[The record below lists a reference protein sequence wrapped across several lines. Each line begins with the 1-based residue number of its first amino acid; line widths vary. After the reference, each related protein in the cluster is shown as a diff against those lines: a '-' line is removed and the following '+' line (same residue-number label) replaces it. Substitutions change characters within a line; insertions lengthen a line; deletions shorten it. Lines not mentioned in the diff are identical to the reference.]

1 LPEDEWIEVENTH
14 EAIIDRETWNIVQK
28 MVAVKKRPNKEGVSQ
43 IFAGL
48 LKCPDCGHALTFNLG
63 TCKGF
68 QGNFVCN
75 YARNKGKKHCTWHYI
90 SYKALYQ
97 IVLTD
102 IQGHAALLKTDRTRF
117 EEALQA
123 HLSTQNKKQLASLKR
138 EQSKLQK
145 RLDELEFITKK
156 LYEDNALSK
165 ITDDEYARLS
175 AQFTDERKQANE
187 RLTAIAELL
196 KKEERN
202 LESIVNFTAIIEKYL
217 DIKELNKTVLNELID
232 KIEVH
237 EAEKIDG
244 KRVQKVDIYYRFIG
258 NLN

>member
-1 LPEDEWIEVENTH
+1 
-14 EAIIDRETWNIVQK
+14 
-28 MVAVKKRPNKEGVSQ
+28 M
-43 IFAGL
+43 
-48 LKCPDCGHALTFNLG
+48 
-63 TCKGF
+63 
-68 QGNFVCN
+68 
-75 YARNKGKKHCTWHYI
+75 
-90 SYKALYQ
+90 
-97 IVLTD
+97 TD
-102 IQGHAALLKTDRTRF
+102 IQSHVELLKKDRARF

-187 RLTAIAELL
+187 RLTAIAEKM

-202 LESIVNFTAIIEKYL
+202 LESIANFTAIIEKYL

>member
-1 LPEDEWIEVENTH
+1 
-14 EAIIDRETWNIVQK
+14 
-28 MVAVKKRPNKEGVSQ
+28 M
-43 IFAGL
+43 
-48 LKCPDCGHALTFNLG
+48 
-63 TCKGF
+63 
-68 QGNFVCN
+68 
-75 YARNKGKKHCTWHYI
+75 
-90 SYKALYQ
+90 
-97 IVLTD
+97 
-102 IQGHAALLKTDRTRF
+102 
-117 EEALQA
+117 QA
-123 HLSTQNKKQLASLKR
+123 HLSTQNKKQLTSLKR

-187 RLTAIAELL
+187 RLTVIAEQL

>member
-1 LPEDEWIEVENTH
+1 MENTH
-14 EAIIDRETWNIVQK
+14 EPIIDQETWDIVQK
-28 MVAVKKRPNKEGVSQ
+28 MVAVKKRPNKDGISQ

-48 LKCPDCGHALTFNLG
+48 VKCPDCGRALSYNIG
-63 TCKGF
+63 TYKDF
-68 QGNFVCN
+68 QGSFVCN
-75 YARNKGKKHCTWHYI
+75 YAKNKGKKYCTWHYI
-90 SYKALYQ
+90 TYKALYQ

-102 IQGHAALLKTDRTRF
+102 IQSHVALLKKDRAKF
-117 EEALQA
+117 EEAMQV
-123 HLSTQNKKQLASLKR
+123 HLSTQNKKKLASLKR

-145 RLDELEFITKK
+145 RLDELGFITKK

-165 ITDDEYARLS
+165 ITDEEYARLS
-175 AQFTDERKQANE
+175 AQFSDERKQAEE
-187 RLTAIAELL
+187 RLSAIDEEL

-202 LESIVNFTAIIEKYL
+202 LQKVTSFTAVIEKYL
-217 DIKELNKTVLNELID
+217 DVKELNKTVLNELID

-244 KRVQKVDIYYRFIG
+244 KRIQKVDIYYRFIG